1 MWAAEG
7 MAVRMAQAE
16 MATHGSMAE
25 AAMPEDCPMMAKAA
39 SGHVPAQ
46 GDADPLDHAS
56 CGRPVWEF
64 GQGDAVAARP

>member
-1 MWAAEG
+1 
-7 MAVRMAQAE
+7 MAVHMAQAE
-16 MATHGSMAE
+16 MATHGSMA
-25 AAMPEDCPMMAKAA
+25 KAA
-39 SGHVPAQ
+39 GHVPAQ